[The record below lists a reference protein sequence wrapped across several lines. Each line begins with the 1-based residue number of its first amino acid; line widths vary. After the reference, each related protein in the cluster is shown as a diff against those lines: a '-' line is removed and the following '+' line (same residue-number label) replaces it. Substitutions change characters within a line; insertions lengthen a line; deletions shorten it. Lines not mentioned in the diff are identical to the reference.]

1 MKLETAMKQTL
12 VISGHPNLSASYAN
26 KIILD
31 EITKANLN
39 IMIRK
44 LDALYPEYRIDVE
57 REQRALLEAD
67 TIVLQFP
74 FYWYSV
80 PALLKKWIDDVFCYG
95 FAYGSTGTK
104 LRGKDFLLSFTIGGP
119 SESYTPLGFN
129 HFPIRELLHPL
140 EQTAYLSGMIWND
153 PLFTHSMIYIPE
165 VYNKLEVVEERARD
179 HASRLVERLCEINAK
194 NMEK

>member
-1 MKLETAMKQTL
+1 MKQTL
-12 VISGHPNLSASYAN
+12 IISGHPNLSASYAN

-31 EITKANLN
+31 EIAKANQN
-39 IMIRK
+39 IIIRK

-57 REQRALLEAD
+57 HEQRALLEAD

-104 LRGKDFLLSFTIGGP
+104 LHGKDFLLSFTIGGP
-119 SESYTPLGFN
+119 SEAYTPLGFN

-153 PLFTHSMIYIPE
+153 PLFTHSMIYILE
-165 VYNKLEVVEERARD
+165 VYNKLDEVEERARD
-179 HASRLVERLCEINAK
+179 HASRLVSRLCEINAK
-194 NMEK
+194 NLEK